1 MTDTLAGGGSS
12 PSLDDPLQE
21 LKQRLIRISTLFS
34 PEDGQSTVFQ
44 TFDARSL
51 LDQFSEEVHMTDRL
65 GRLIFANSA
74 AMARI
79 RTCAPLTLTAEN
91 IYCDEVEARF
101 LLEQEL
107 MARGTVDEREEV
119 IAEPD
124 GRKIWLLTTRTPL
137 RNDEGQVVGLMVM
150 SRDITERKQHD
161 EIRQSYAQ
169 TLEMIARGKPLR
181 DILERIC
188 LMVQQPLSGIYA
200 SILLFEEETATL
212 RHGAAPSLPDAYTR
226 IVDGIQIGPRVGSC
240 GTAAWRREAVIV
252 RDIQSDPLWSDFK
265 ELAGAFDLHSCW
277 STPLLGADGA
287 VLGTFALY
295 SQTVREPSDAEI
307 RMTSL
312 ASDLAGIA
320 IERARTEQKIR
331 FMAHH
336 DPLTGLPNRAM
347 FWPQFSRA
355 LAQAARENRKITV
368 AYIDL
373 DNFKQIND
381 GLGHAVGDEV
391 LKVIS
396 HRLIESIRSTDLAVR
411 LGGDE
416 FAIVF
421 SNPMQDEAHVLRRL
435 DDIRRLMA
443 APIELEGHSIH
454 ATSSMGVAFF
464 PKDGTTPEELL
475 ARADA
480 AMYEA
485 KAGGRD
491 KLEVAP
497 MTRIVSG
504 RSLLAE
510 ACPAE

>member
-1 MTDTLAGGGSS
+1 MTDAMAGGGSS
-12 PSLDDPLQE
+12 LLPDDTLQD
-21 LKQRLIRISTLFS
+21 LRQRLIRISTLFS
-34 PEDGQSTVFQ
+34 AEDGHSTVIQ
-44 TFDARSL
+44 TLDARAL

-65 GRLIFANSA
+65 GRLVFANSA
-74 AMARI
+74 AMSRM
-79 RTCAPLTLTAEN
+79 RTHAPLTLTAEN
-91 IYCDEVEARF
+91 IYCDEAEARF

-119 IAEPD
+119 LAEPD
-124 GRKIWLLTTRTPL
+124 GRKVWLFTTRTPL
-137 RNDEGQVVGLMVM
+137 RGDEGQVVGLMVM

-161 EIRQSYAQ
+161 ETRLAYAQ

-188 LMVQQPLSGIYA
+188 LMVQQPLTGICA

-226 IVDGIQIGPRVGSC
+226 IVDGVQIGPRVGSC

-252 RDIQSDPLWSDFK
+252 RDIQTDPLWSDFK
-265 ELAGAFDLHSCW
+265 ELAGAFDLRSCW
-277 STPLLGADGA
+277 STPLMGADGA

-295 SQTVREPSDAEI
+295 SQTVREPSEAEI

-320 IERARTEQKIR
+320 IERARNEQKIR
-331 FMAHH
+331 YMAHH
-336 DPLTGLPNRAM
+336 DPLTGLPNRAL

-396 HRLIESIRSTDLAVR
+396 QRLIESIRSTDLAVR

-435 DDIRRLMA
+435 DEIRRLMA
-443 APIELEGHSIH
+443 APIEFEGHSIH